1 MSRLS
6 LRRGF
11 TLLEVMVAL
20 GILALSLMVMIEMQS
35 TSVLLSSDADR
46 ISKATVLADEKMR
59 EVLLV
64 LEREGWST
72 QDIAE
77 QGDFSDFGDEE
88 FRGESLQLESDE
100 DLSDYSWA
108 YTVRAVDLNLPKG
121 GVEDMATN
129 MLQGGATAQ
138 TAEQQD
144 TIGIPDMGDLGLDAA
159 MMGEYIQDYVREIR
173 VIVWWGD
180 NEDEQDQIELVHH
193 AINPTGVV
201 QNPEAQGGT

>member
-1 MSRLS
+1 MTPLS

-35 TSVLLSSDADR
+35 TSVLLSSDADQ
-46 ISKATVLADEKMR
+46 ISQATVLADEKMR

-88 FRGESLQLESDE
+88 FRGESLNYNPMKTSAIIHGRTPSAQLISI
-100 DLSDYSWA
+100 S
-108 YTVRAVDLNLPKG
+108 PKG
-121 GVEDMATN
+121 AWKTW
-129 MLQGGATAQ
+129 
-138 TAEQQD
+138 
-144 TIGIPDMGDLGLDAA
+144 
-159 MMGEYIQDYVREIR
+159 R
-173 VIVWWGD
+173 
-180 NEDEQDQIELVHH
+180 
-193 AINPTGVV
+193 AICSK
-201 QNPEAQGGT
+201 EAQPPKLLTSKTPSAFLTWVTWAWMPP

>member
-1 MSRLS
+1 MIRST

-35 TSVLLSSDADR
+35 TSVWMSVDADR
-46 ISKATVLADEKMR
+46 VSTATVLADEKMR

-64 LEREGWST
+64 LERDGWST

-77 QGDFSDFGDEE
+77 QGDFADFGDEE
-88 FRGESLQLESDE
+88 FRGESLQLELND
-100 DLSDYSWA
+100 DIADYNWA
-108 YTVRAVDLNLPKG
+108 YTVRSVDLQLPKG
-121 GVEDMATN
+121 GVEDMASS

-144 TIGIPDMGDLGLDAA
+144 TLGIPDMGDLGLDAA
-159 MMGEYIQDYVREIR
+159 MMGEYIQDYVREVR
-173 VIVWWGD
+173 VIVWWGE
-180 NEDEQDQIELVHH
+180 NEEGESQVELVHH
-193 AINPTGVV
+193 AINPSGVV
-201 QNPEAQGGT
+201 QNPEAQEGT